1 MVTVLMG
8 KSKIAPKQAHCI
20 SYLFDTLCKTPIMLI
35 AISVT
40 IWVAKG
46 WNFADKPWF
55 SGSVSSIHPFG
66 HIRQRADCL
75 PVSRYA

>member
-35 AISVT
+35 AIGVT
-40 IWVAKG
+40 I
-46 WNFADKPWF
+46 
-55 SGSVSSIHPFG
+55 
-66 HIRQRADCL
+66 
-75 PVSRYA
+75 